1 MWPSVPSELNS
12 NMTSPSFTMSRGS
25 SVGDVGLHMLD
36 PLDLQQLVMSHDDC
50 GLSTVRSAGSSSTE
64 SSEHLPCPEADE
76 CTYLL
81 MHELREKS

>member
-1 MWPSVPSELNS
+1 
-12 NMTSPSFTMSRGS
+12 
-25 SVGDVGLHMLD
+25 MLD